1 MYTFLSGIRISI
13 RILMI
18 ACLLFVVTCSN
29 VSADSL
35 SEIQNKI
42 DANAVQIDMLNAE
55 IVHYQNQLNSLSTKS
70 NTLANE
76 VKSLDITQKK
86 LEADLKLSET
96 KIKKAEN
103 DMIVLGGQIEDKEIT
118 IDERSALIAKSIREL
133 EESGKTTLLQMLL
146 SNEKFADGWVRIDNV
161 QTFKEALRSDAR
173 ELLSAK
179 VVLVDKQSEI
189 QQIKNELLKL
199 RSGLHD
205 QKKILDENVKEK
217 NTLLASTKN
226 QESTYAKMVSEKKAL
241 VSAFEAEMRSYEEQ
255 LVYIAHPD
263 RLPLAGSAPLSWPV
277 IDPFITQMFGK
288 TIDSVRLYASGSHS
302 GVDFRASVGTPI
314 FAMSSGVVG
323 GSGDTDAFCKGAS
336 FGKWVLVRY
345 DNGLASTYGHLSLIK
360 AVNGMRVGRGD
371 IIGYSGATGHV
382 TGPHLH
388 VSMYPSDAVSVEP
401 KESLACKGKIL
412 TQPRASTSA
421 YLDPLLY
428 MPKTTSAMF
437 K

>member
-1 MYTFLSGIRISI
+1 MTF
-13 RILMI
+13 
-18 ACLLFVVTCSN
+18 AVVLLFCFFCFQIQANATSV
-29 VSADSL
+29 L
-35 SEIQNKI
+35 EIQSKI
-42 DANAVQIDMLNAE
+42 DNSAVQINTLNAE
-55 IVHYQNQLNSLSTKS
+55 IAQYQTQLNLISTQS

-76 VKSLDITQKK
+76 VKSLDITKKK

-96 KIKKAEN
+96 KIQKAEN
-103 DMIVLGGQIEDKEIT
+103 DIVELGGQIEDKELT
-118 IDERSALIAKSIREL
+118 IDERSVLIAKSIREI
-133 EESGKTTLLQMLL
+133 EESGKITLLQMLL
-146 SNEKFADGWVRIDNV
+146 SHNSFADAWIRIDNV
-161 QTFKEALRSDAR
+161 QSFKEALRSDAK

-189 QQIKNELLKL
+189 KIIKDELLKL
-199 RSGLHD
+199 RSGLND
-205 QKKILDENVKEK
+205 QKKILDQTVKEK
-217 NTLLASTKN
+217 NSLLASTKN
-226 QESTYAKMVSEKKAL
+226 QESTYAKMVAEKQTL
-241 VSAFEAEMRSYEEQ
+241 VNAFEAEMRSYEEQ

-277 IDPFITQMFGK
+277 SDPFITQMFGK
-288 TIDSVRLYASGSHS
+288 TVDAVRLYASGSHS

-314 FAMSSGVVG
+314 FAMASGTIG

-360 AVNGMRVGRGD
+360 SANGSRVSRGT

-388 VSMYPSDAVSVEP
+388 VSMYPSDAVSVEA

-412 TQPRASTSA
+412 TQPRAATSA

-428 MPKTTSAMF
+428 MPKTNPSMF